1 MKSWEDVGKLVD
13 VFEAAIRFAYT
24 QNKYGFLKLESRL
37 PAVIE
42 SKQKLLYAIEQKDR
56 ELGALKKEYDN
67 LSRSAQ
73 DDFKYSK
80 AMRVLSDPVTSSE
93 IPFKVIKV
101 HDDGF
106 VDILE
111 PSKII
116 EEIEKYE

>member
-1 MKSWEDVGKLVD
+1 MLAKLVD
-13 VFEAAIRFAYT
+13 AFEVAVRFAYT
-24 QNKYGFLKLESRL
+24 PNKYGFLKLESRL

-67 LSRSAQ
+67 LSKSAQ